1 MSHDKNWNTRQTGGI
16 PMSDTMPDRL
26 SATPGSPFYDEA
38 LLEKGIGI
46 RFNGEERTNVQ
57 EYCISEG
64 WVRLAVGKTLDR
76 KGNPMTIKV
85 SGTVEAWI
93 KGPEAEE
100 AGKE

>member
-1 MSHDKNWNTRQTGGI
+1 
-16 PMSDTMPDRL
+16 MSDTMPDRL
-26 SATPGSPFYDEA
+26 SATPGSPFHDEA

-46 RFNGEERTNVQ
+46 RFNGEERTNVE

-76 KGNPMTIKV
+76 KGRPMTIKV

-93 KGPEAEE
+93 KGTGED
-100 AGKE
+100 GKE

>member
-1 MSHDKNWNTRQTGGI
+1 
-16 PMSDTMPDRL
+16 MSDTMPDRL
-26 SATPGSPFYDEA
+26 SATPGSPFYNEA

-85 SGTVEAWI
+85 SGKVEAWV
-93 KGPEAEE
+93 KGPEGETAGE